1 MPFGPKQFNNP
12 TPRSK
17 SVMMDFLGGFL
28 NVLAGFLAAA
38 PFIPKGLS
46 DPVSITL
53 NLLVI
58 PTIPLLKRM
67 FGEEMSNTKVIGIDQ
82 VTEIKDK

>member
-17 SVMMDFLGGFL
+17 SIMMDFFVGLSGIVSGFITS
-28 NVLAGFLAAA
+28 AS
-38 PFIPKGLS
+38 FIPHGLS
-46 DPVSITL
+46 DPLSSIISS
-53 NLLVI
+53 LVI
-58 PTIPLLKRM
+58 PTLLLMKRM
-67 FGEEMSNTKVIGIDQ
+67 FGEEIDKAKFDIDD